1 MKQFKLTPILLAFV
15 VLLSSSCASILSGT
29 SQKVE
34 FKSATN
40 ATVYQNMKAIGRT
53 NEKIK
58 IKRKDLNK
66 LYTIKAD
73 SCVEKHIE
81 LPLKYN
87 MTNFINFPFMFVG
100 IGLLGYYID
109 ALGSAQVKT
118 EKEIFIELECKKK

>member
-1 MKQFKLTPILLAFV
+1 MRK
-15 VLLSSSCASILSGT
+15 CT